1 MRNAHLERWSLM
13 AEISEGTSG
22 SLYLSLWCVSRGTG
36 LSCHLLSLLCPL
48 PQHTQATGKGTWW
61 VYYWWLSSSIFV
73 FTWITSVNYS
83 VLEKWTG
90 PYQRWFHLH
99 SADLGCCS
107 SDGAATPR
115 SKILLT
121 LEQAGERKVF
131 SGVEGKWAYIQVL
144 ECLDEKVPYKSIFS
158 LKYYHFQV
166 LVHFSA

>member
-1 MRNAHLERWSLM
+1 MLNEKCPSWALELDGRDFRGHFWESFFELVV
-13 AEISEGTSG
+13 
-22 SLYLSLWCVSRGTG
+22 CVSRNRP
-36 LSCHLLSLLCPL
+36 LLSPPVPSL

-61 VYYWWLSSSIFV
+61 VCYWWLSSSIFV

-131 SGVEGKWAYIQVL
+131 SGVEGKWAYMQVL
-144 ECLDEKVPYKSIFS
+144 ECLDEKVPCKSIFS
-158 LKYYHFQV
+158 LKHYDFQV